1 MPAAAPIDD
10 ACLNCGHA
18 FGAARGKFCP
28 ECGQETTLRAPTLA
42 EFAQQFGGN
51 VIAAE
56 GALWR
61 TLALL
66 FLKPGQLS
74 REYLAGRRRR
84 YVLPLRLYL
93 TISLLALLAL
103 RLTHSFE
110 FGATPETAIVFD
122 KASEPN
128 FELGWGAAGPRI
140 GIRDGVFF
148 CEQLPASVCGR
159 LQRRLDL
166 DPKNVAREL
175 EQASERFLN
184 HWSSAMFLLVPIFA
198 AWLMLAY
205 LNRRLRYAEHLV
217 FALHLHAFW
226 FAAALLA
233 SLPLPKA
240 ETAAFF
246 AMPVHAVLAS
256 HRFYG
261 GAWWTTLLRNAAVAL
276 AYGITLL
283 FALAV
288 VTLWAFWG

>member
-1 MPAAAPIDD
+1 MAETPPPPDR
-10 ACLNCGHA
+10 CLNCGHV
-18 FGAARGKFCP
+18 FGAERLKYCP
-28 ECGQETTLRAPTLA
+28 ACGQETNLRPPTLG
-42 EFAQQFGGN
+42 EFAQQFGGS

-103 RLTHSFE
+103 RLTHAFE
-110 FGATPETAIVFD
+110 LAVAPENAIVFD

-128 FELGWGAAGPRI
+128 FEFGWGAAGPRA
-140 GIRDGVFF
+140 GIRNGVFF
-148 CEQLPASVCGR
+148 CEQLPASVCDR

-166 DPKNVAREL
+166 DPKSVAREF

-184 HWSSAMFLLVPIFA
+184 HWGTAMFLLVPMFA
-198 AWLMLAY
+198 AWLKLAY
-205 LNRRLRYAEHLV
+205 RKRRLRYTEHLV

-226 FAAALLA
+226 SAAVLVAL
-233 SLPLPKA
+233 LPLPGL
-240 ETAAFF
+240 EVAAFL
-246 AMPVHAVLAS
+246 AMPAHAVLAS

-261 GAWWTTLLRNAAVAL
+261 GRWWTTLLRNAAVAL
-276 AYGITLL
+276 AYGVTL
-283 FALAV
+283 ACAMAV
-288 VTLWAFWG
+288 VALWAFWG

>member
-1 MPAAAPIDD
+1 MSANAPTDAACP
-10 ACLNCGHA
+10 NCGHA
-18 FGAARGKFCP
+18 FGAARRKFCS
-28 ECGQETTLRAPTLA
+28 ECGQETNLRAPTFG
-42 EFAQQFGGN
+42 EFAQQFGGS

-93 TISLLALLAL
+93 TISLVALLAL

-110 FGATPETAIVFD
+110 FATTPEKVITFD
-122 KASEPN
+122 TASERN
-128 FELGWGAAGPRI
+128 FELAWGAAGPRA
-140 GIRDGVFF
+140 GLRDGVFF
-148 CEQLPASVCGR
+148 CEQLPASVCAR

-166 DPKNVAREL
+166 DPKNVAREF
-175 EQASERFLN
+175 EQASERFFN
-184 HWSSAMFLLVPIFA
+184 HCGSAMFLLVPIFA
-198 AWLMLAY
+198 AWLQLAY

-226 FAAALLA
+226 FAAVLIAL
-233 SLPLPKA
+233 LPLPGL
-240 ETAAFF
+240 EGAAFL
-246 AMPVHAVLAS
+246 AMPTYAVLAT

-261 GAWWTTLLRNAAVAL
+261 GRWWTTLLRNAAVAT
-276 AYGITLL
+276 AYGLTLL

-288 VTLWAFWG
+288 VAIWAFWG